1 MSAENPTQKSFRP
14 GVASRIWLNLKVS
27 QDFESRVLAPKGVLG
42 VSFGENIS
50 SSVSEKGNF
59 TIAGIL
65 RNTLISVPSL
75 ASFFVCLF
83 GLPGNAPTLKKI
95 TSNP

>member
-1 MSAENPTQKSFRP
+1 MGGYELGMVCIAMALLCVSLSTVVSPVSTIMTTFAAWKSECECRKPDVAVQKSFRP

-50 SSVSEKGNF
+50 SSVSE
-59 TIAGIL
+59 
-65 RNTLISVPSL
+65 
-75 ASFFVCLF
+75 
-83 GLPGNAPTLKKI
+83 
-95 TSNP
+95 